1 MKIPP
6 EVIEKIKGN
15 NLEKVAIKVE
25 YTNYKGEVG
34 IRNIIPLEM
43 LYGATE
49 HHKEEQWLLKLWDLD
64 KKDYRTYA
72 LKDITR
78 WISFP

>member
-25 YTNYKGEVG
+25 YTNYKGRG
-34 IRNIIPLEM
+34 WNQKYHSFRD
-43 LYGATE
+43 A
-49 HHKEEQWLLKLWDLD
+49 LWGN
-64 KKDYRTYA
+64 RT
-72 LKDITR
+72 
-78 WISFP
+78 S